1 VLDAA
6 KTRFQSAVDWGE
18 RYDLDTARAEA
29 GVEFT
34 NTCLERAD
42 RQVRFEESLTEAQR
56 LVSDARTASIN
67 GEEDRAQQQYR
78 EAKSK
83 LEAVLSASDEKP
95 SSSVVEAKQLH
106 AKLEEALASGAD
118 SSERE
123 KKSSTETETAATEQS
138 SKSDSQRPTRDDL
151 INELQTLTEDL
162 GGAPKAPEMDDQGS
176 YSTHEYYREFGSW
189 NDALGAAGIDR
200 RESLLAELK
209 RVAADIGEIPST
221 TQIDEHSR
229 YSSGMYADEFGTIT
243 AAREAATFA
252 SGEDSEQESQAHDS
266 TDESHGQPD
275 DSATAPT
282 PDSGPSRQALINE
295 IQRLDDG
302 ENLVPYASEMDSDG
316 AYKSY
321 DCLQEFGSWDEAL
334 EAAGIDKRERL
345 LEELRRVRDELG
357 QLPKTTEMNH
367 HGRVSAGMYANFFGS
382 WTEATSLIDA
392 REESTNETT
401 ESDPSPDTREES
413 NSSPVL
419 NGDRDSILTWEDIP
433 GTVGFRLQSRFR

>member
-1 VLDAA
+1 VPEIVEDAGTDVQVRSSSVFDVLGWRAAHSHFETAASRSRHRSIPRRDPPDEHGQWRPLLDRLSAPAIAPNVPAEWGGVIFLLASKRQTPEYTGQQLPELNGYRAITAITPRGRSASSGMTQRIKPSRSATRDVTSVDVQQAGQLLWKHHAIRIQTNDQTLKIPDGTDTDLEAAAARYIRTAAYEERCAAGERLLECCDVVATSNGFTTVDAVLDAA

-151 INELQTLTEDL
+151 INELQTLTE
-162 GGAPKAPEMDDQGS
+162 GPRWRSK
-176 YSTHEYYREFGSW
+176 
-189 NDALGAAGIDR
+189 
-200 RESLLAELK
+200 
-209 RVAADIGEIPST
+209 
-221 TQIDEHSR
+221 
-229 YSSGMYADEFGTIT
+229 GT
-243 AAREAATFA
+243 
-252 SGEDSEQESQAHDS
+252 
-266 TDESHGQPD
+266 
-275 DSATAPT
+275 
-282 PDSGPSRQALINE
+282 
-295 IQRLDDG
+295 
-302 ENLVPYASEMDSDG
+302 
-316 AYKSY
+316 
-321 DCLQEFGSWDEAL
+321 
-334 EAAGIDKRERL
+334 
-345 LEELRRVRDELG
+345 
-357 QLPKTTEMNH
+357 
-367 HGRVSAGMYANFFGS
+367 
-382 WTEATSLIDA
+382 
-392 REESTNETT
+392 
-401 ESDPSPDTREES
+401 
-413 NSSPVL
+413 
-419 NGDRDSILTWEDIP
+419 
-433 GTVGFRLQSRFR
+433 

>member
-1 VLDAA
+1 
-6 KTRFQSAVDWGE
+6 
-18 RYDLDTARAEA
+18 
-29 GVEFT
+29 VEFT

-151 INELQTLTEDL
+151 INELQTLTE
-162 GGAPKAPEMDDQGS
+162 GPRWRSKKAPEMDGRSRLVLDSRVLSGVRIVERC
-176 YSTHEYYREFGSW
+176 TGRCR
-189 NDALGAAGIDR
+189 DR
-200 RESLLAELK
+200 PKESLLAELK
-209 RVAADIGEIPST
+209 RVAAADIGEIPST

-345 LEELRRVRDELG
+345 LRNSGVFVTNSDNCRKRRR
-357 QLPKTTEMNH
+357 
-367 HGRVSAGMYANFFGS
+367 
-382 WTEATSLIDA
+382 
-392 REESTNETT
+392 
-401 ESDPSPDTREES
+401 
-413 NSSPVL
+413 
-419 NGDRDSILTWEDIP
+419 
-433 GTVGFRLQSRFR
+433 